1 MMLICQCDWLW
12 PSGDILG
19 YWQTA
24 CRRGGASAS
33 TAGLLAMSLSLP
45 AHMLGRL
52 QGNLYRLPLDTP
64 SFHPAMFEL
73 SRSFAVSDPSTLIDL
88 EHYSAMILYQVYSGR
103 HDHHLEMDC
112 HASVKSARELGWLDE
127 GSPIWQSVD
136 GDKRDAAR
144 RIIGTLVSNY
154 TWTKMIDP
162 SPSLLDDQ
170 RVNICRSSAA
180 HPFLKGPIELD
191 LPGNADLGFRVF
203 RTVSQYE
210 RSKSAQYQLLM
221 SDIDVIV
228 AEIRMYQKRLSH
240 GFGSEQDRQNLA
252 AHCQSLYA
260 SLFELRERK
269 APRLGF
275 SDINLGDLD
284 LNDPASARSAA
295 MTLVIHN
302 AIGYLSSSIT
312 RPWLIEDPRTPV
324 EQTLHDACLEVGT
337 RAMAT
342 MEVTKALV
350 ATRNAPFVPAFSSGN
365 LFNSATLF
373 AVPVLR
379 AVKLWTND
387 NRDDE
392 IRQLKLIPN
401 LHDQAAQ
408 VTGGPPRNLP
418 STIYIDGA
426 VRTYANNILLILDT
440 LKALNISPLGAEA
453 EKRLSMLIQ
462 KFGLRDSQEW
472 DIPFQPD
479 VTWNGNVTWTTPPE
493 AEQPMDPA
501 VMNQLLLLDNSI
513 WQGLMD
519 ASMQPMP

>member
-1 MMLICQCDWLW
+1 
-12 PSGDILG
+12 
-19 YWQTA
+19 
-24 CRRGGASAS
+24 
-33 TAGLLAMSLSLP
+33 MSLSLP

-73 SRSFAVSDPSTLIDL
+73 SRSFAVPDPSTLLDL

-103 HDHHLEMDC
+103 HDNHMANDC
-112 HASVKSARELGWLDE
+112 YASVKSAQESGWLDE

-136 GDKRDAAR
+136 GDKRESAR
-144 RIIGTLVSNY
+144 RIIGTLVANY
-154 TWTKMIDP
+154 TWSKAIDP
-162 SPSLLDDQ
+162 SSSLLDDQ
-170 RVNICRSSAA
+170 RVNLCQTSAA

-191 LPGNADLGFRVF
+191 LPGNTDLGFRVF
-203 RTVSQYE
+203 RTVSKYE

-228 AEIRMYQKRLSH
+228 TEIRTYQKRLAR
-240 GFGSEQDRQNLA
+240 GFNSDQDRQNLA

-295 MTLVIHN
+295 MALVITN
-302 AIGYLSSSIT
+302 AIGFLTSTIT
-312 RPWLIEDPRTPV
+312 RPWLIEDPRTPL
-324 EQTLHDACLEVGT
+324 EQSLHDACLEAGN
-337 RAMAT
+337 RAMST

-350 ATRNAPFVPAFSSGN
+350 ATRNAPFVPAFASGN
-365 LFNSATLF
+365 LFNSATSF

-379 AVKLWTND
+379 AVKLWTTD
-387 NRDDE
+387 NRDDD
-392 IRQLKLIPN
+392 IRDLRLIPN
-401 LHDQAAQ
+401 LHHHADQNPHE
-408 VTGGPPRNLP
+408 PPRNLP

-479 VTWNGNVTWTTPPE
+479 MTWNGNVTWTTPPE

-501 VMNQLLLLDNSI
+501 VFNQLLLLDNSI

-519 ASMQPMP
+519 PAMQPMP